1 MRQLLEAFQATDP
14 SGREYEVQVYLE
26 AVAVAGGSELVGT
39 AVARV
44 AGTRLEL
51 PAVRVT
57 ADRYRLTPG
66 GLELTRLGDAE
77 TEVA

>member
-1 MRQLLEAFQATDP
+1 MRQLLEAFKATDP
-14 SGREYEVQVYLE
+14 SGREYEVRVYLE
-26 AVAVAGGSELVGT
+26 AMAVAGGSELVGT

-44 AGTRLEL
+44 AGSWFEL

-66 GLELTRLGDAE
+66 GLELTRLGNAE
-77 TEVA
+77 TQVG

>member
-1 MRQLLEAFQATDP
+1 MRRLFETFRATDA
-14 SGREYEVQVYLE
+14 SGREYEVLVYLE
-26 AVAVAGGSELVGT
+26 AQAVAGGSELVGT

-66 GLELTRLGDAE
+66 DLELTRLGDAE
-77 TEVA
+77 TEVG

>member
-1 MRQLLEAFQATDP
+1 MRQLLETFRATDP
-14 SGREYEVQVYLE
+14 SGRQYEVLVYLE
-26 AVAVAGGSELVGT
+26 SQAVAGGSELVGT

-51 PAVRVT
+51 PAVRVST
-57 ADRYRLTPG
+57 DRYQLTPG

-77 TEVA
+77 TEVG

>member
-1 MRQLLEAFQATDP
+1 MRKLLETFRATDP
-14 SGREYEVQVYLE
+14 SGREYEIQVFVE
-26 AVAVAGGSELVGT
+26 GQAVTGGADLVGT

-57 ADRYRLTPG
+57 ADRYRLSPG
-66 GLELTRLGDAE
+66 DLELTRIGDAE
-77 TEVA
+77 TKVE